1 MQFTYYGQSC
11 FSLNFNSVNLL
22 FDPFISK
29 NELAKNIDI
38 EKIKADY
45 ILISHGHFDHI
56 DDAIS
61 IAKSTGAK
69 VICSFEVGS
78 WLEKHGI
85 ENIHDMNVGGK
96 WKFDFGI
103 VKCVHAVHSSS
114 MPDRSYGGT
123 AMGFVISADDK
134 NIYYTGDTALT
145 MDMQLIPMQ
154 YSIDLCILPVGD
166 NFTMGY
172 EDGVEAVKMVKT
184 KKAIGVH
191 FDTFGYIK
199 IDHQKVKTYFSQNQ
213 IDLTLPQ
220 IGETIEI

>member
-11 FSLNFNSVNLL
+11 FSLEFNSYNLL

-29 NELAKNIDI
+29 NEMAKEIDI
-38 EKIKADY
+38 DNIKADF

-56 DDAIS
+56 DDAIN
-61 IAKSTGAK
+61 IAKRTGAK
-69 VICSFEVGS
+69 VICNFEVGN
-78 WLEKHGI
+78 WLKNNGI
-85 ENIHDMNVGGK
+85 DNIHQMNTGGK
-96 WKFDFGI
+96 WQFDFGT
-103 VKCVHAVHSSS
+103 VKCVSAIHSSS
-114 MPDRSYGGT
+114 MPDGSYGGT
-123 AMGFVISADDK
+123 AMGFVISSHNK

-172 EDGVEAVKMVKT
+172 EDAAEAVKMVKT

-191 FDTFGYIK
+191 FDTFGFIK
-199 IDHQKVKTYFSQNQ
+199 IDHQIVQSHFSKNN

>member
-11 FSLNFNSVNLL
+11 FSLKFNSYNLL

-29 NELAKNIDI
+29 NELAKDIDV
-38 EKIKADY
+38 EKINADF

-61 IAKSTGAK
+61 IAKKTGAK
-69 VICSFEVGS
+69 VICNFEVGN
-78 WLEKHGI
+78 WLQKHGVK
-85 ENIHDMNVGGK
+85 NVHQMNTGGK
-96 WKFDFGI
+96 WQFDFGT
-103 VKCVHAVHSSS
+103 VKCVNAIHSSS
-114 MPDRSYGGT
+114 MPDGSYGGT
-123 AMGFVISADDK
+123 AMGFVISANNK

-145 MDMQLIPMQ
+145 LDMQLIPMQ

-166 NFTMGY
+166 NFTMGF
-172 EDGVEAVKMVKT
+172 EDAVEAVKMVKA
-184 KKAIGVH
+184 KKAVGVH
-191 FDTFGYIK
+191 FDTFGFIK
-199 IDHQKVKTYFSQNQ
+199 IDHKKVKDHFSKNN

>member
-11 FSLNFNSVNLL
+11 FNIHFNSYNLL

-29 NELAKNIDI
+29 NDLAKEINMDKI
-38 EKIKADY
+38 EADF

-56 DDAIS
+56 DDAVS
-61 IAKSTGAK
+61 IAKRTGAT
-69 VICSFEVGS
+69 VICNFEVGN
-78 WLEKHGI
+78 WLQNQGI
-85 ENIHDMNVGGK
+85 ENVHQMNTGGK
-96 WKFDFGI
+96 WQFKFGT
-103 VKCVHAVHSSS
+103 VKCVNAIHSSS
-114 MPDRSYGGT
+114 MPDGTYGGSPL
-123 AMGFVISADDK
+123 GFILSTDEK
-134 NIYYTGDTALT
+134 NIYYSGDTALT

-154 YSIDLCILPVGD
+154 YSIDLCILPIGD

-172 EDGVEAVKMVKT
+172 EDAVEAVKMVKT

-191 FDTFGYIK
+191 FDTFGFIK
-199 IDHQKVKTYFSQNQ
+199 IDHQKVKSYFAKNN